1 MFCDNQYAL
10 DWEIYL
16 QFSGNFLAIV
26 GNKMGFSPLGTH
38 QRSASLKE
46 GKKKKHASWEMEKML
61 DASFFSFSQNAS
73 NPIRLLTTLKKKP
86 LKTLWV

>member
-16 QFSGNFLAIV
+16 QFSGNFLATV
-26 GNKMGFSPLGTH
+26 GTKWAFHHWEPIKDRPL
-38 QRSASLKE
+38 LKKE
-46 GKKKKHASWEMEKML
+46 KKKHASWEMEKML